1 MSLGERLRLAR
12 EKKELTQVAVFK
24 KIGIHNKTLSGYEN
38 NVASPDPESLKDLA
52 LLYDVSSDY
61 LLGITNEMLPV
72 NKTKSADVLNIYSN
86 DERNLVLNYR
96 ELSNSSQ
103 VRILERLETLLEIE
117 KTTKKNKN
125 NSLK

>member
-72 NKTKSADVLNIYSN
+72 HKTKSAEVLNIYSK

-96 ELSNSSQ
+96 ELSNNSQ

-117 KTTKKNKN
+117 KPAKTNKN

>member
-12 EKKELTQVAVFK
+12 EKKELTQIAVFK

-38 NVASPDPESLKDLA
+38 NVASPDPETLKDLA

-72 NKTKSADVLNIYSN
+72 HKIKSTEVLNIYSN
-86 DERNLVLNYR
+86 NERNLVLNYR

-117 KTTKKNKN
+117 KTAKKNKN
-125 NSLK
+125 NGLK

>member
-12 EKKELTQVAVFK
+12 EKKELTQIAVFK

-38 NVASPDPESLKDLA
+38 SVASPDPESLKDLA

-72 NKTKSADVLNIYSN
+72 HKIKSTEVLNVYSN
-86 DERNLVLNYR
+86 NERNLVLNYR

-117 KTTKKNKN
+117 KTAKTNKN
-125 NSLK
+125 NGLK